1 MIENEQ
7 KMKWGDAK
15 MAAKLATEIDC
26 PVLADRIVKLEA
38 GFATIMQAYDD
49 PNGDLR
55 HTVAAAI
62 WALFPP
68 PNDEMRDAKG
78 ETKP

>member
-1 MIENEQ
+1 
-7 KMKWGDAK
+7 

-68 PNDEMRDAKG
+68 PNDKTVPTEGG
-78 ETKP
+78 EK

>member
-1 MIENEQ
+1 MTENEHR
-7 KMKWGDAK
+7 MHWGDNK
-15 MAAKLATEIDC
+15 VAAQLAATIDC

-49 PNGDLR
+49 PKGDLR

-68 PNDEMRDAKG
+68 PN
-78 ETKP
+78 TITL

>member
-1 MIENEQ
+1 MTPQISEQ
-7 KMKWGDAK
+7 LMNNGSRELAL
-15 MAAKLATEIDC
+15 KLAAVSTPEDM
-26 PVLADRIVKLEA
+26 ADRIVKLEA

-49 PNGDLR
+49 PGGDLR

-68 PNDEMRDAKG
+68 RNTTQP
-78 ETKP
+78 